1 MKLAL
6 YHKRGKSEW
15 FTKEYSPLSPE
26 AIDRL
31 LQIA

>member
-15 FTKEYSPLSPE
+15 FTKANTPLSPV